1 LCEKQTKVLEA
12 LEKLKGG
19 VKFPEVAA
27 QYSEDKARQG
37 VWIAL
42 LSRYCSGYCSER
54 PLSHL
59 YDHSFISLES

>member
-19 VKFPEVAA
+19 MKFPEVAA

-37 VWIAL
+37 VWIPVCNRYL
-42 LSRYCSGYCSER
+42 LTEMSTE
-54 PLSHL
+54 SHMP
-59 YDHSFISLES
+59 S